1 MDGKKQRMVI
11 NLKLRLSIGT
21 AGNNRIKSG
30 AINSTF
36 SLAETSDKN
45 IYFNETSAVVLQHAS
60 NLSNPDLKWETTL
73 TRNLGIDF
81 GFWNNRLSG
90 SIDAYWNTTKD
101 LLMNATIPSSTGFS
115 TQYKNFGQTSNKG
128 IELALDAVIVDT
140 KDFGLNANFNISYNR
155 AKIDKLAGGQ
165 TWQSSN
171 WEANLPDKTT
181 SSLKKED
188 VWEKYMDM
196 NWMASIL
203 LTIFHGTAASGY
215 LTRISL
221 IRQN

>member
-1 MDGKKQRMVI
+1 MRADGSSKFSKGNQWGYFPSLALAWRISDEAWMERSKEWLS
-11 NLKLRLSIGT
+11 NLKLRLSVGT

-155 AKIDKLAGGQ
+155 AKL
-165 TWQSSN
+165 
-171 WEANLPDKTT
+171 
-181 SSLKKED
+181 
-188 VWEKYMDM
+188 
-196 NWMASIL
+196 
-203 LTIFHGTAASGY
+203 
-215 LTRISL
+215 IS
-221 IRQN
+221 